1 MIDVKRIATGAAA
14 AGRRGPAPETLIYW
28 EMQKDLSG
36 SDRLNQQCVSLFG
49 EGLNVADVHLY
60 VKVPHRK
67 LQEEKA
73 TVSHAACIV
82 LL

>member
-1 MIDVKRIATGAAA
+1 MATGAAA
-14 AGRRGPAPETLIYW
+14 AGRSGPAPKTLVYW

-60 VKVPHRK
+60 VKILCRK
-67 LQEEKA
+67 LQEQEA
-73 TVSHAACIV
+73 AVGCAACIV

>member
-1 MIDVKRIATGAAA
+1 MATGAAA
-14 AGRRGPAPETLIYW
+14 AAGRSGPAPETLVYW

-60 VKVPHRK
+60 VKVSHRK
-67 LQEEKA
+67 LQEEEA
-73 TVSHAACIV
+73 TSGRTACIV